1 MDGMLGEPSHNLVY
15 VLAVAELVSPPVY
28 PGPRNQHEFS
38 SIAPANS
45 SLQQGAKDGACSASM
60 LSHSY
65 TNRTS
70 FTLLPRQTVGAILAS
85 AAADEEWG

>member
-1 MDGMLGEPSHNLVY
+1 MLGGPSHNLVHI
-15 VLAVAELVSPPVY
+15 LAAAELVSPPVH
-28 PGPRNQHEFS
+28 PGPLN
-38 SIAPANS
+38 IAPANS

-60 LSHSY
+60 PSHSY

-70 FTLLPRQTVGAILAS
+70 FTLFPRQTVGAILSS